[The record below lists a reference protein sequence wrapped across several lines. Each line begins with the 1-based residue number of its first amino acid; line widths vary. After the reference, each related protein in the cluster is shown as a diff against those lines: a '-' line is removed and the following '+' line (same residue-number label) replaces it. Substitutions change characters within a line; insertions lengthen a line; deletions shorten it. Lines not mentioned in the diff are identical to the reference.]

1 MLAST
6 LYRLLNRRSRRWSH
20 IVTDDDIYYC
30 YRLFLRRPPDP
41 DGLAHHRREM
51 ARGISLDE
59 LANQFITSEEARGPA
74 RHGPTTVDMGGYQV
88 CVNENLETEPFLR
101 GIVNTGEY
109 EPHVRQAIRDRVQEG
124 DVVVDVGANIG
135 CIALLAAALAGP
147 RGLVAAVEPN
157 PENVQLLYAGMAV
170 NEAHNVRVLPHA
182 ASDRTEVLSLAGGS
196 NAHLVGARPLG
207 PAVVYA
213 QAVRLDEALSWL
225 SRLDL
230 VKMDVEGHEVLA
242 FDGFR
247 NLIER
252 HRPALIIEFNPTC
265 MINHEQQDPA
275 SLLDRIL
282 SLYPRVRV
290 TSEHG
295 DDVSFERATDLLGY
309 WERRNAEL
317 TAARRIPD
325 DSLHFDLIAERG
337 RPRPAA

>member
-1 MLAST
+1 MPS

-20 IVTDDDIYYC
+20 IVTEDDIYYC

-41 DGLAHHRREM
+41 DGLAHHRREK

-101 GIVNTGEY
+101 GIVNTREY

-170 NEAHNVRVLPHA
+170 NEAQNVRVLPHA

-196 NAHLVGARPLG
+196 NAHLVGARPPG

-230 VKMDVEGHEVLA
+230 VKMDVEGHEVFA

-247 NLIER
+247 NLIAR
-252 HRPALIIEFNPTC
+252 HRPALVIEFNPTC

-275 SLLDRIL
+275 ALLDRIL

-309 WERRNAEL
+309 WKRRNAEL

>member
-1 MLAST
+1 MPSLF
-6 LYRLLNRRSRRWSH
+6 RLLNRRSRKWSH
-20 IVTDDDIYYC
+20 VVTDDDIYYC

-59 LANQFITSEEARGPA
+59 LVNQFITSDEARGPA
-74 RHGPTTVDMGGYQV
+74 RWGPTTVEMGGYRV
-88 CVNENLETEPFLR
+88 CINEELETEPFLR
-101 GIVNTGEY
+101 RIVNTREY
-109 EPHVRQAIRDRVQEG
+109 EPHVRQAIRDCVQEG
-124 DVVVDVGANIG
+124 DVVVDVGANVG
-135 CIALLAAALAGP
+135 CIALLAAALVGA
-147 RGLVAAVEPN
+147 RGLVAAVEPV
-157 PENVQLLYAGMAV
+157 PENVQLLYAGMEV
-170 NEAHNVRVLPHA
+170 NEAHNVRVLPYA
-182 ASDRTEVLSLAGGS
+182 ASDRAGVVSIAGGS
-196 NAHLVGARPLG
+196 NAHLVAAQPPG
-207 PAVVYA
+207 PAAVYA
-213 QAVRLDEALSWL
+213 QAVRLDDALSWL

-230 VKMDVEGHEVLA
+230 VKIDVEGHEVLA

-252 HRPALIIEFNPTC
+252 HRPALVIEFNPTC
-265 MINHEQQDPA
+265 MINHEHGDPA
-275 SLLDRIL
+275 ALLDRIL

-290 TSEHG
+290 TSQLG